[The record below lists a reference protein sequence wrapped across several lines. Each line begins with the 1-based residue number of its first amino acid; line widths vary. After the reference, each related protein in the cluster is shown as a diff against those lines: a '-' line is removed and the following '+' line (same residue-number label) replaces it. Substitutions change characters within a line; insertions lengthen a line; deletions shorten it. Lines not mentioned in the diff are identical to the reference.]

1 MEKKRTGSSLA
12 SFPLPEETFAM
23 ARANGFILDTGTP
36 FPVFEFPELD
46 GQRIVLPRDFE
57 GRWAVLLFYRGHW

>member
-1 MEKKRTGSSLA
+1 
-12 SFPLPEETFAM
+12 M

-36 FPVFEFPELD
+36 FPDLEFPALD